1 MTAVQ
6 ASDDIYRSAN
16 GAGAGADGEHYFN
29 GSNGKASYHSGVQNG
44 DRVPPA
50 ALAKDVFSH
59 LTLYT
64 GNTMVTGTTGLLNT
78 SLKKSNQELVSA
90 IDHTLHWS
98 LESAQIHGRAITVAD
113 KSTLGP
119 LEEDRSKYEITVK
132 LFFLSPHGS
141 SEPLSVD
148 HLHSAIQ
155 HLERALATPSGSI
168 KIDHFIL
175 AIPNQTFDEN
185 DLDPSEIEAFG
196 EDVQGLYLPIWKQL
210 SELRQRG
217 KIGRL
222 GVSEFSKQQLEIL
235 KAAATK
241 VGAVVPEINQVNLH
255 DCCVLPKG
263 LIEYAKA
270 EGIELLTHGDSSDI
284 LPKSTLAS
292 LLQPHLPATS
302 ASLLEPN
309 YVLKYSV
316 LISSRGL
323 VSRKG
328 YIVDAGSK

>member
-16 GAGAGADGEHYFN
+16 GAGAGGNHYSN
-29 GSNGKASYHSGVQNG
+29 GSNGKANYYSGVQNG
-44 DRVPPA
+44 DRVLPA
-50 ALAKDVFSH
+50 AFAKDVFSH

-90 IDHTLHWS
+90 IDHTLQWS
-98 LESAQIHGRAITVAD
+98 LESAQIHGRTITIAD
-113 KSTLGP
+113 NSTLGP
-119 LEEDRSKYEITVK
+119 LEEEDRSKYEITVK

-155 HLERALATPSGSI
+155 HLETALAAPSNSI

-185 DLDPSEIEAFG
+185 DLDPSEIEAFV
-196 EDVQGLYLPIWKQL
+196 EDVQGLYLPIWKRL
-210 SELRQRG
+210 SELRQSG

-235 KAAATK
+235 KTAATK
-241 VGAVVPEINQVNLH
+241 VGAVVPEINQVNLQ

-284 LPKSTLAS
+284 LPRSTLAS
-292 LLQPHLPATS
+292 LLQPHLAATS

-323 VSRKG
+323 ISRKG

>member
-6 ASDDIYRSAN
+6 ASDNTYHIN
-16 GAGAGADGEHYFN
+16 GQHHF
-29 GSNGKASYHSGVQNG
+29 NGKAAYHSNVIQNG
-44 DRVPPA
+44 DRVLPA
-50 ALAKDVFSH
+50 AFSKDVFSH
-59 LTLYT
+59 LTLFT
-64 GNTMVTGTTGLLNT
+64 GNTMVTGTTGLLNST
-78 SLKKSNQELVSA
+78 TKKSNQELVSA
-90 IDHTLHWS
+90 IDHTLNWS
-98 LESAQIHGRAITVAD
+98 LESAQVHGRAITIAD
-113 KSTLGP
+113 NATLVP
-119 LEEDRSKYEITVK
+119 LEDDRSKYEITVK

-141 SEPLSVD
+141 SEPLSID
-148 HLHSAIQ
+148 HLYNAIQ
-155 HLERALATPSGSI
+155 DLETALSVASGNL

-185 DLDPSEIEAFG
+185 DLDSSEIDQFT
-196 EDVQGLYLPIWKQL
+196 EDVQKLYLPIWKRL
-210 SELRQRG
+210 SELRQAGR
-217 KIGRL
+217 IGRL

-235 KAAATK
+235 KAAAVH
-241 VGAVVPEINQVNLH
+241 VGAVVPEINQVNLQ

-292 LLQPHLPATS
+292 LLQPHLAATS

-309 YVLKYSV
+309 FVLKYSV

-323 VSRKG
+323 ISRKG
-328 YIVDAGSK
+328 YIVDAGSE

>member
-6 ASDDIYRSAN
+6 VSN
-16 GAGAGADGEHYFN
+16 GQHFFN
-29 GSNGKASYHSGVQNG
+29 GGKAQHGIQIE
-44 DRVPPA
+44 DRVLPVA
-50 ALAKDVFSH
+50 FAKDVFSH
-59 LTLYT
+59 LTLFT

-78 SLKKSNQELVSA
+78 SQKKSNQELVSA
-90 IDHTLHWS
+90 IDHTLRWS
-98 LESAQIHGRAITVAD
+98 LESAQIQGRAISIAD
-113 KSTLGP
+113 NSTLGP
-119 LEEDRSKYEITVK
+119 LEDEDRSKYEITVK

-141 SEPLSVD
+141 TEPLSVD
-148 HLHSAIQ
+148 YLHNAIQ
-155 HLERALATPSGSI
+155 HLESALATSNI

-185 DLDPSEIEAFG
+185 DLDSSEIDAFTD
-196 EDVQGLYLPIWKQL
+196 DVQLLYLPIWKRL
-210 SELRQRG
+210 SELRQSGR
-217 KIGRL
+217 IGRL

-235 KAAATK
+235 KGAAVKA
-241 VGAVVPEINQVNLH
+241 GAVGPEINQVNLQ

-284 LPKSTLAS
+284 LPKSTLAL
-292 LLQPHLPATS
+292 LLQSHLPATS

-309 YVLKYSV
+309 FVLKYSV

-323 VSRKG
+323 ISRKG
-328 YIVDAGSK
+328 YIVDAGAE

>member
-16 GAGAGADGEHYFN
+16 GVEHYFN
-29 GSNGKASYHSGVQNG
+29 GSKANYLSHQHNNG

-50 ALAKDVFSH
+50 FANDVFSH

-90 IDHTLHWS
+90 IDHTLYWT
-98 LESAQIHGRAITVAD
+98 LESAQTQGRAITVAD
-113 KSTLGP
+113 NSTLGP

-155 HLERALATPSGSI
+155 HLETALSTSSI

-175 AIPNQTFDEN
+175 AIPNQIFDEN
-185 DLDPSEIEAFG
+185 DLDPSEIEAFT
-196 EDVQGLYLPIWKQL
+196 EDVQGLYLPIWKRL
-210 SELRQRG
+210 SELRQNG
-217 KIGRL
+217 HIGRL
-222 GVSEFSKQQLEIL
+222 GVSEFSKQQLEVL
-235 KAAATK
+235 KAEATK

-323 VSRKG
+323 ISRKG
-328 YIVDAGSK
+328 

>member
-6 ASDDIYRSAN
+6 ASDDTYHAN
-16 GAGAGADGEHYFN
+16 GQHHF
-29 GSNGKASYHSGVQNG
+29 NGKAVYHSNGTQNG
-44 DRVPPA
+44 GSALPA
-50 ALAKDVFSH
+50 AFSKDVFSH
-59 LTLYT
+59 LTLFT
-64 GNTMVTGTTGLLNT
+64 GNTMVTGTTGLLNST
-78 SLKKSNQELVSA
+78 AKKSNQELVSA
-90 IDHTLHWS
+90 IDHTLNWS
-98 LESAQIHGRAITVAD
+98 LESAQIHGHAITIAD
-113 KSTLGP
+113 NVTLGP
-119 LEEDRSKYEITVK
+119 LEDDRSKYEITVK

-148 HLHSAIQ
+148 HLHNAIQ
-155 HLERALATPSGSI
+155 QLETALSVTSGNL

-185 DLDPSEIEAFG
+185 DLDSSEIDQFT
-196 EDVQGLYLPIWKQL
+196 EDVQTLYLPIWKRL
-210 SELRQRG
+210 SELQQTGR
-217 KIGRL
+217 IGRL

-235 KAAATK
+235 KAAAVQ
-241 VGAVVPEINQVNLH
+241 VGAAVPQINQVNLQ

-263 LIEYAKA
+263 LIDYAKA

-309 YVLKYSV
+309 FVLKYSV
-316 LISSRGL
+316 LITSRGL
-323 VSRKG
+323 ISRKG
-328 YIVDAGSK
+328 YIVDAGSE